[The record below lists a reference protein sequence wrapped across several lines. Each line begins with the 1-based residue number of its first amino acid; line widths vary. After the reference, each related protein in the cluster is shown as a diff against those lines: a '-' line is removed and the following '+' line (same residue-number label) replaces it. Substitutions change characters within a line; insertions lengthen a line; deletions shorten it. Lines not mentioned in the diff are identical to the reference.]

1 MWGSARTLRRLIGGG
16 LLASLV
22 AVTAAALAQVPE
34 SGTPAE
40 APLETLPGVSAT
52 PEGAAPEA
60 PAESPVPQTP
70 TTETP
75 AGETPGSAT
84 PAAAPT
90 VDAEVPLRP
99 GVEPTTVPA
108 TAAADELRR
117 LEEIESSLTLSN
129 DRVEQLKQEIED
141 MKGDQAQQSAALI
154 AAAQRVRAAETDV
167 AAIED
172 RLGELIVQELQVRGR
187 LEGSNATISTVLAAL
202 ERISRNPPPALIVD
216 PTDALGSAR
225 SAILMSAILP
235 DLQAKA
241 DALLADLGRLAEI
254 KAQAQNEEANLRA
267 NLSILEEEQLRVG
280 TLMAA
285 RRQGE
290 QMASTELAAEQ
301 AAAEQLAVDAAA
313 LRTRIADLTRQAGA
327 VAEAAEATAA
337 ADAGQSA
344 PKLDRET
351 IRLALANPDRRQ
363 PAVPFDQAKGW
374 LTLPSSGVRV
384 VDYGAGDG
392 FGGISQGLSIVTRA
406 EASVV
411 APADGWVLYSG
422 NYLNYGQ
429 IVILNTGQDYTVLL
443 AGLASVSVEAGQF
456 VLMGQQ
462 VGSMGSRTIGR
473 TVSTNA
479 GVASPTLYIEMRK
492 NNVPVDPTG
501 WWVETETTTQSG

>member
-16 LLASLV
+16 LLAGLV
-22 AVTAAALAQVPE
+22 AVTAAAMAQVPE
-34 SGTPAE
+34 SSTPAE

-52 PEGAAPEA
+52 PVEGAAAAPVATPEA
-60 PAESPVPQTP
+60 PLSGTELPATP
-70 TTETP
+70 TP
-75 AGETPGSAT
+75 ADGGT
-84 PAAAPT
+84 
-90 VDAEVPLRP
+90 AEADPPLRP
-99 GVEPTTVPA
+99 GVEPTPVPA
-108 TAAADELRR
+108 NAAADELRR

-154 AAAQRVRAAETDV
+154 AAAQRVRTAETDV

-216 PTDALGSAR
+216 PSDALGSAR

-235 DLQAKA
+235 DLRAKA

-254 KAQAQNEEANLRA
+254 KGQAQEEELNLRA

-290 QMASTELAAEQ
+290 QLASTELAAEQ
-301 AAAEQLAVDAAA
+301 QAAQQLAADAAA
-313 LRTRIADLTRQAGA
+313 LRARIADLTRQAGA
-327 VAEAAEATAA
+327 VAEAAQATAA

-344 PKLDRET
+344 PRLDRET

-411 APADGWVLYSG
+411 APADGWVLYTG

-479 GVASPTLYIEMRK
+479 GAASPTLYIEMRK